1 MAKPC
6 SGQAVSGKRSQS
18 AVRQDM
24 RVASR
29 LAIHSRNAAR
39 PYLAMLPDMKI
50 QAVLSGTTAL
60 SYWRRVSSRGAFG
73 SLTGSVPL
81 APEDTLADALPRRMG
96 RPRVE
101 PPSAKVIDRLRALG
115 IAGEETIHLL
125 VCQREDRRL
134 IEGVACHVCSLPLPR
149 QSLHPVVMRGRPAEG
164 LYVCCPE
171 LALMQVAGGM
181 DHCELLLTCFEACGS
196 YRMQPDDEFSSR
208 CPHLCTPSSLAS
220 YVSRAKGLCGR
231 KTMKGVLPLVLQGS
245 ASPAESRI
253 ALALALPWRLGG
265 SNLGVP
271 KLNQEIA
278 LNREAEILHGRDSIT
293 PDFLFVG
300 SSGKVKLAVEY
311 DSKKYHSAVEQ
322 AEYDEKRRN
331 TYAAMGMHCVVL
343 KPWHLKDMR
352 RFDAVVKSMAR
363 ILGRRAQH
371 LPADYDNRRWGLL
384 CELLEPWQRGGW
396 ELLALSF

>member
-1 MAKPC
+1 
-6 SGQAVSGKRSQS
+6 
-18 AVRQDM
+18 
-24 RVASR
+24 
-29 LAIHSRNAAR
+29 
-39 PYLAMLPDMKI
+39 
-50 QAVLSGTTAL
+50 
-60 SYWRRVSSRGAFG
+60 
-73 SLTGSVPL
+73 
-81 APEDTLADALPRRMG
+81 
-96 RPRVE
+96 
-101 PPSAKVIDRLRALG
+101 
-115 IAGEETIHLL
+115 
-125 VCQREDRRL
+125 
-134 IEGVACHVCSLPLPR
+134 
-149 QSLHPVVMRGRPAEG
+149 
-164 LYVCCPE
+164 
-171 LALMQVAGGM
+171 
-181 DHCELLLTCFEACGS
+181 
-196 YRMQPDDEFSSR
+196 
-208 CPHLCTPSSLAS
+208 
-220 YVSRAKGLCGR
+220 
-231 KTMKGVLPLVLQGS
+231 MKGVLPLVLQGS